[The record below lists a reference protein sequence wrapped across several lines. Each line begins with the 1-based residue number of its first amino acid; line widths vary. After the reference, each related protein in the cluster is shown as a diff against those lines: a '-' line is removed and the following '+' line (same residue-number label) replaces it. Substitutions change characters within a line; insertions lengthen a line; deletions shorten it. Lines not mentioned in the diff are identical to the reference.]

1 MVAAIQVGRVCVKV
15 AGREAGKRC
24 VIVEIIDKN
33 FVLVTG
39 PQNVSGVK
47 RRRVNMNHIKPTEER
62 IRIKRGASDEE
73 VSEALAKAG
82 KTEVASKVE

>member
-1 MVAAIQVGRVCVKV
+1 MVPAIQVGRVCVKV